1 MFTEFVVRWGR
12 EVSLVA
18 GKLNSSKQFA
28 LGSCYPDVYFNEREV
43 WIMLALTFGHMPG
56 EIAKIHNCTERTIL
70 FYIESMKKKLSC
82 DTITQLIEC
91 VKETKLLEEIHFE

>member
-1 MFTEFVVRWGR
+1 
-12 EVSLVA
+12 
-18 GKLNSSKQFA
+18 
-28 LGSCYPDVYFNEREV
+28 
-43 WIMLALTFGHMPG
+43 MLILLRC

-91 VKETKLLEEIHFE
+91 VKETKLLEEIHFT